1 MKGSVAR
8 AVRCAA
14 GKIAALSMLV
24 SSGVFAPHAVSQ
36 VYVASRGNAIAG
48 QPVSVEVAATNG
60 GSSTI
65 VNPLAERLRAL
76 IAVGGALREVVL
88 EAEPASATGPAGI
101 TPGGFHS
108 RRYRLTLPAGVQGAM
123 QFELADLGTSFT
135 LVVVSPSATVATQ
148 PPAPV
153 VAQPPAA
160 GAAQAA
166 AAPSPGPSTNAATAS
181 ADASSRRDD
190 VISTFE
196 PMYFIVGT
204 RGGTSAKMQLS
215 FKYRPFGEDTRLR
228 QWLPALGNVH
238 FGYTQ
243 TSLWDIGKESAPF
256 RDTSYRPSLFYL
268 EPDVWH
274 TRDRRGRLSISTG
287 LEHESNGKDGDN
299 SRSLNTAF
307 VRPRFKY
314 TFGGDK
320 YVSIWPKLVYY
331 IEKSDNSDIRRYRG
345 YGELNL
351 RAGDE
356 NGFEASAT
364 WRKGT
369 STFGAVQLDLSYP
382 LRRQRDNAGG
392 YLFAQYFHGY
402 GESLIEYNVKRR
414 SQFRLGYAI
423 VR

>member
-1 MKGSVAR
+1 MRRSNAPT
-8 AVRCAA
+8 VRH
-14 GKIAALSMLV
+14 ALSPMVASSLLV
-24 SSGVFAPHAVSQ
+24 LGGVIASHAIAQ
-36 VYVASRGNAIAG
+36 VYVAPRGNAIAG
-48 QPVSVEVAATNG
+48 QTVSVEIAATNG
-60 GSSTI
+60 GSSTM
-65 VNPLAERLRAL
+65 VNPLGERLRAL
-76 IAVGGALREVVL
+76 IAAGGGLREVVL
-88 EAEPASATGPAGI
+88 EAETANAAGPAGI
-101 TPGGFHS
+101 EPGGFHA
-108 RRYRLTLPAGVQGAM
+108 RRYRLTLPAGVQGAL
-123 QFELADLGTSFT
+123 QFDLADLGTSFT
-135 LVVVSPSATVATQ
+135 MVVASPSAPIATPSASGGEQ
-148 PPAPV
+148 AVGTAPTASSSTSV
-153 VAQPPAA
+153 
-160 GAAQAA
+160 
-166 AAPSPGPSTNAATAS
+166 AAPGPAATAS
-181 ADASSRRDD
+181 ADASARRDD

-196 PMYFIVGT
+196 PMYFIAGT

-215 FKYRPFGEDTRLR
+215 FKHRLFGADSWPR
-228 QWLPALGNVH
+228 QRVPALGNVH

-274 TRDRRGRLSISTG
+274 TRDQRGRLSISAG
-287 LEHESNGKDGDN
+287 VEHESNGKDGDN
-299 SRSLNTAF
+299 SRSLNTVF
-307 VRPRFKY
+307 VRPRYKWSFD
-314 TFGGDK
+314 GDK
-320 YVSIWPKLVYY
+320 YLSIWPKLVYY

-356 NGFEASAT
+356 NGIEASAT

-369 STFGAVQLDLSYP
+369 STFGSVQLDLSYP

-392 YLFAQYFHGY
+392 FIFAQYFHGY